1 MLIGVGIHYR
11 NEYITKEHEVNMIEK
26 EIFHKVD
33 HWEVSYPWTS
43 YPKNLTNHRIAAMH
57 MLKNT
62 ARRLSQNLDQQ
73 GYIMN
78 K

>member
-1 MLIGVGIHYR
+1 MAIGVGIHYR

-26 EIFHKVD
+26 EIVHKVD

-43 YPKNLTNHRIAAMH
+43 YPKDLTNHRIAAYAH
-57 MLKNT
+57 AEKYSTSLVT
-62 ARRLSQNLDQQ
+62 EPRPARI
-73 GYIMN
+73 YN